1 MHRLATLPGDGSE
14 QEVTL
19 VEQPSAPVLF
29 LTSASTDISTLSST
43 LLLPQKKSWNGL
55 LRALPLSAI
64 DHPAQIDHYLG
75 TTANDADLI
84 LVRLLGSKGHWSYGL
99 ERLQI
104 WQKDKSRR
112 NLIVVSGTKE
122 QEIEL
127 HSIGN
132 VNIKSTERICDL
144 LKVGGIENFST
155 VLDILDKILNNSIYE
170 LNDYQIEYQN
180 DPQIWD
186 WNIGDGPKVAVIL
199 YRALYQ
205 SGDTELAK
213 DINNALRKNGIVPRT
228 IWVSSLRD
236 IKVKQNVSK
245 ILHKENV
252 SAVITSTS
260 FSSVESKAASSGV
273 PLWDDLNV
281 PVFQLLTSSQNKQ
294 MWIESS
300 RGLAPLDLSMQ
311 IVLPELD
318 GRITTRP
325 CAFKNTQHAHPY
337 LYTAIQTLKSE
348 PQNLEWISLH
358 VKSWIDLQNVPPSE
372 KKITLVIANYPVR
385 NGRLA
390 NGVGLDTPASIIEI
404 LKWLAETGHDLG
416 SNFLPKN
423 GNELM
428 KDLLNYRTNDP
439 ESLNKEPLDYIDLQS
454 YNLWWNNLPEDSKS
468 KIIKR
473 WGEPKEAVDLEKSGF
488 SIHGVR
494 YGNISILIQ
503 PSRCYD
509 PDNIKDLHS
518 PDLPPPHRYLAQ
530 YLWIKDIEKANVVVH
545 VGKHG
550 SLEWLPGKAL
560 GLSNSCYPHI
570 AISHLPNIY
579 PFIVNDPGEGSQA
592 KRRSQAVIID
602 HLTPP
607 LGIAGLHGD
616 LLKLEG
622 LMEEYYESELL
633 SEKRAI
639 LIKDIII
646 ELLHKNNLLG
656 LRKEINKTEI
666 NSNEINYL
674 FSELDSYL
682 CEIKESQIRTGLHI
696 FGKKPKNT
704 VLTELLFL
712 IAKSP
717 SSKCEGIT
725 QWIAKELKLELDPWG
740 DDQGEL
746 LSLNDANSI
755 KVYSDSIFTLKGHL
769 ISWLDNQALLLLQD
783 LIEIKDGTIN
793 KKKINKNIAKPLTKF
808 LLNKSQPMYKY
819 IDQELWPKLSTSTSY
834 EKNSFIDAISGKRV
848 VSGPSG
854 SPTRGRHEV
863 LPTGR
868 NFYSIDLR
876 GLPTEA
882 SWDLGKRSAN
892 KLLEMHLMDNGE
904 HLKKLAI
911 SVWGT
916 ATMRNGGD
924 EICQLLA
931 LIGVIPIW
939 DGPTRRVV
947 DIEVIPLSILGRPR
961 VDVVLRISGL
971 FRDAFPQLI
980 EYVNKA
986 QNLIAKLEEPIE
998 MNPLAAAL
1006 KQGKNIGRVYGSAPG
1021 AYGAGLQA
1029 LLDYGQWE
1037 SRSDIAL
1044 AYLEWSQWR
1053 YDNNE
1058 NPTKDINGLKNC
1070 LNDVQVVLHN
1080 QDNREHDILDSDD
1093 YYQFHG
1099 GLTAAVEKLSGK
1111 LPIILIGDN
1120 SRTERPRINHLS
1132 KEIDKVMRSRMLN
1145 PRWIEGMREHGY
1157 KGAFEMGASLD
1168 YLFSYDAATGA
1179 VPNWCYSEI
1188 CEKWLKDSNTKEFLS
1203 SNNPWVLRD
1212 LAEKLLEANNRNM
1225 WGNANKSQIEF
1236 LKGIVNESERDI
1248 EEENYCC

>member
-1 MHRLATLPGDGSE
+1 M
-14 QEVTL
+14 
-19 VEQPSAPVLF
+19 
-29 LTSASTDISTLSST
+29 
-43 LLLPQKKSWNGL
+43 
-55 LRALPLSAI
+55 
-64 DHPAQIDHYLG
+64 
-75 TTANDADLI
+75 
-84 LVRLLGSKGHWSYGL
+84 
-99 ERLQI
+99 
-104 WQKDKSRR
+104 
-112 NLIVVSGTKE
+112 
-122 QEIEL
+122 
-127 HSIGN
+127 
-132 VNIKSTERICDL
+132 
-144 LKVGGIENFST
+144 
-155 VLDILDKILNNSIYE
+155 
-170 LNDYQIEYQN
+170 
-180 DPQIWD
+180 
-186 WNIGDGPKVAVIL
+186 
-199 YRALYQ
+199 
-205 SGDTELAK
+205 
-213 DINNALRKNGIVPRT
+213 
-228 IWVSSLRD
+228 
-236 IKVKQNVSK
+236 
-245 ILHKENV
+245 
-252 SAVITSTS
+252 
-260 FSSVESKAASSGV
+260 
-273 PLWDDLNV
+273 
-281 PVFQLLTSSQNKQ
+281 
-294 MWIESS
+294 
-300 RGLAPLDLSMQ
+300 
-311 IVLPELD
+311 
-318 GRITTRP
+318 
-325 CAFKNTQHAHPY
+325 
-337 LYTAIQTLKSE
+337 
-348 PQNLEWISLH
+348 
-358 VKSWIDLQNVPPSE
+358 
-372 KKITLVIANYPVR
+372 
-385 NGRLA
+385 
-390 NGVGLDTPASIIEI
+390 
-404 LKWLAETGHDLG
+404 
-416 SNFLPKN
+416 
-423 GNELM
+423 
-428 KDLLNYRTNDP
+428 
-439 ESLNKEPLDYIDLQS
+439 
-454 YNLWWNNLPEDSKS
+454 
-468 KIIKR
+468 
-473 WGEPKEAVDLEKSGF
+473 
-488 SIHGVR
+488 
-494 YGNISILIQ
+494 
-503 PSRCYD
+503 
-509 PDNIKDLHS
+509 
-518 PDLPPPHRYLAQ
+518 
-530 YLWIKDIEKANVVVH
+530 
-545 VGKHG
+545 
-550 SLEWLPGKAL
+550 
-560 GLSNSCYPHI
+560 
-570 AISHLPNIY
+570 
-579 PFIVNDPGEGSQA
+579 
-592 KRRSQAVIID
+592 
-602 HLTPP
+602 
-607 LGIAGLHGD
+607 
-616 LLKLEG
+616 
-622 LMEEYYESELL
+622 
-633 SEKRAI
+633 
-639 LIKDIII
+639 
-646 ELLHKNNLLG
+646 
-656 LRKEINKTEI
+656 
-666 NSNEINYL
+666 
-674 FSELDSYL
+674 
-682 CEIKESQIRTGLHI
+682 
-696 FGKKPKNT
+696 
-704 VLTELLFL
+704 
-712 IAKSP
+712 
-717 SSKCEGIT
+717 
-725 QWIAKELKLELDPWG
+725 
-740 DDQGEL
+740 
-746 LSLNDANSI
+746 
-755 KVYSDSIFTLKGHL
+755 
-769 ISWLDNQALLLLQD
+769 QD
-783 LIEIKDGTIN
+783 LIEIKDATIN

-1225 WGNANKSQIEF
+1225 WSNANKSQIEF